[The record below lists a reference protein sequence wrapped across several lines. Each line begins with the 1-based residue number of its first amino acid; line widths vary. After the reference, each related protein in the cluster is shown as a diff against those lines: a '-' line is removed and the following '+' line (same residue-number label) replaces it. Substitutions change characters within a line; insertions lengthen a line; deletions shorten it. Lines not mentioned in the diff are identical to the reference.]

1 MLLSVIVTG
10 LVCWA
15 FLGSWTSTFNVL
27 LSIPTS
33 ALGTFI
39 VMRMLG
45 FTINFFTLLGMSLA
59 IGIVVDDA
67 IMVLEKYRA
76 HFHMG
81 KTARQAALD
90 GAREITFAATAA
102 TISVI
107 AVFIPV
113 LLVGGFIGVF
123 LFQFGMTIST
133 AVGLSLLEAIT
144 LTPMRCSQFMT
155 AKEDEY
161 RFAVFVNRI
170 FAAFARGYGRA
181 LALSLEHRWK
191 VVLGALGLFTLS
203 LGSVWFID
211 KEFMPTQDIGVFLIR
226 FQTPVGS
233 SLAFTSSK
241 AAEMEKILATYP
253 AIVHY
258 FVSVGGFEGG
268 ETNKGISFVSLKE
281 RGDRTQNQQQ
291 VMDALRDEIKKKIPK
306 DFDAFMI
313 NPSGNFGGAKRGTSV
328 ELSVR
333 GPDYGVLKDKV
344 AEMTKRFSS
353 SGMMTDIDTD
363 FRDGVTEV
371 HVVPDREKAAA
382 SGVSVQ
388 DIADTINTAIGG
400 VRQGYYTNGI
410 RRYDVR
416 IRLLPSSGGRRP
428 TSTSCSSARATAS

>member
-67 IMVLEKYRA
+67 IMVLENIVR

-161 RFAVFVNRI
+161 RFARFCEPDLRRFRPRSTV
-170 FAAFARGYGRA
+170 AR
-181 LALSLEHRWK
+181 W
-191 VVLGALGLFTLS
+191 
-203 LGSVWFID
+203 
-211 KEFMPTQDIGVFLIR
+211 
-226 FQTPVGS
+226 
-233 SLAFTSSK
+233 
-241 AAEMEKILATYP
+241 
-253 AIVHY
+253 
-258 FVSVGGFEGG
+258 
-268 ETNKGISFVSLKE
+268 
-281 RGDRTQNQQQ
+281 
-291 VMDALRDEIKKKIPK
+291 
-306 DFDAFMI
+306 
-313 NPSGNFGGAKRGTSV
+313 PSAWS
-328 ELSVR
+328 
-333 GPDYGVLKDKV
+333 
-344 AEMTKRFSS
+344 
-353 SGMMTDIDTD
+353 
-363 FRDGVTEV
+363 
-371 HVVPDREKAAA
+371 
-382 SGVSVQ
+382 
-388 DIADTINTAIGG
+388 IAGK
-400 VRQGYYTNGI
+400 
-410 RRYDVR
+410 
-416 IRLLPSSGGRRP
+416 S
-428 TSTSCSSARATAS
+428 SSARWRSSRFRCCRSC